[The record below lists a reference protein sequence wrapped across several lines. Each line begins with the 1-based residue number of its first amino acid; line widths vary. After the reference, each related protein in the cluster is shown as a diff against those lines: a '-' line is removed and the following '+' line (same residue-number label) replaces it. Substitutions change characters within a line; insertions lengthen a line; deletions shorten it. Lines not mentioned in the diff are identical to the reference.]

1 MMFARDALDLARK
14 DLRVELRTLAA
25 TSGVITLAGSS
36 LVMVGLLLGPSPDRL
51 RDVGPAIAWIALL
64 FAALSVADR
73 LERVDRSDD
82 VFSAFWLAVEDRRA
96 LYLGR
101 VISLTVLLTILQVA
115 IWAAAIVLLDLGG
128 GWATL
133 LFLPL
138 AALTSLAAATAMAI
152 ISPLVA
158 ATADRVLLLPVLLV
172 PLLVPTILAGVQ
184 AGNSLVAGT
193 AEGAAPWVAALA
205 AEAALF
211 GGVGLLT
218 YDEAARP
225 G

>member
-1 MMFARDALDLARK
+1 MTIARDALDFARK

-25 TSGVITLAGSS
+25 TAGVVTLAGAS
-36 LVMVGLLLGPSPDRL
+36 LITVGLLLGPSPDQL
-51 RDVGPAIAWIALL
+51 RDVGPAITWIALL

-82 VFSAFWLAVEDRRA
+82 VFSALWLAVEDRRA

-101 VISLTVLLTILQVA
+101 VMSLTVLLTILQAA
-115 IWAAAIVLLDLGG
+115 IWAAAIVLLDLDG
-128 GWATL
+128 GWAAAL
-133 LFLPL
+133 VFPL

-158 ATADRVLLLPVLLV
+158 VSAERVILLPVLLV
-172 PLLVPTILAGVQ
+172 PLLVPTILAGGQ
-184 AGNSLVAGT
+184 AANSLFIGP
-193 AEGAAPWVAALA
+193 AEGAGPWVAALA
-205 AEAALF
+205 AEAALL